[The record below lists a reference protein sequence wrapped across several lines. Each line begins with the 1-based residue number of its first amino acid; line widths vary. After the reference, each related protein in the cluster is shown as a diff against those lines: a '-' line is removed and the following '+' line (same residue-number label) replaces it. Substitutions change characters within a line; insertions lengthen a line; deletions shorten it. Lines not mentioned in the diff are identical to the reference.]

1 MAVTAQKLWKSGQ
14 SFVNMD
20 AFCAT
25 VPDKSHR
32 TAETE
37 AGIDAAS
44 PIRMDFEHLLRSDGL
59 SVINILPKQFNCD
72 HRVLEFK
79 VDETYGGTDCYV
91 RGFIARTMIETQAKT
106 NSTGLIVGT
115 KADKTGKLF
124 LFRPF
129 SGTQSQQVLEV
140 NSALAAAAHGSIQS
154 TLTFAFRLRPT
165 HCPTWISQ
173 NKVHIPRSTCAAR
186 CLISQ

>member
-1 MAVTAQKLWKSGQ
+1 M
-14 SFVNMD
+14 NMD
-20 AFCAT
+20 AICAP
-25 VPDKSHR
+25 VPDKVHR

-44 PIRMDFEHLLRSDGL
+44 PIRMDFEPLLRSDGF
-59 SVINILPKQFNCD
+59 SVINILPKKFNCD

-79 VDETYGGTDCYV
+79 VEDTHGGTDCYV
-91 RGFIARTMIETQAKT
+91 RGFIARTMIETQAKS

-115 KADKTGKLF
+115 KPDKTGKLF

-129 SGTQSQQVLEV
+129 SGAQSQQVLEV
-140 NSALAAAAHGSIQS
+140 SSASEAAAHGSIQS
-154 TLTFAFRLRPT
+154 TLTSAFRLRPT

-173 NKVHIPRSTCAAR
+173 NKVHTPRSTCAAR
-186 CLISQ
+186 CLIIQ